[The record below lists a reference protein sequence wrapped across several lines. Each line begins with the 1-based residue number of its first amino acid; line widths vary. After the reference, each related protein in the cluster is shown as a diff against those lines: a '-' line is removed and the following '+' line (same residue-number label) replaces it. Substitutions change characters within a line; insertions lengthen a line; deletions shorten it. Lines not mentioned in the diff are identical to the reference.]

1 MSVIA
6 SRSDGVKRREK
17 RNTITVGPPWSK
29 AQRDRLVKRVRIA
42 VHTRAKK
49 LDIRPLGPMLDFVGY
64 GGAELVEHLERRH
77 RQGCLVCGN
86 DLAPGEPFEICHI
99 DPLCEAID
107 AGRLAALMQLSNLGL
122 AHVSCNVRL
131 GARPV
136 R

>member
-6 SRSDGVKRREK
+6 IRSDGIKRREH
-17 RNTITVGPPWSK
+17 RNTITGGPPWSS

-49 LDIRPLGPMLDFVGY
+49 LDIRPLGPILDFVGY
-64 GGAELVEHLERRH
+64 GGADLIKHLERRH
-77 RQGCLVCGN
+77 LQGCLVCGN

-99 DPLCEAID
+99 DPLAGADD
-107 AGRLAALMQLSNLGL
+107 AGRLAALMQLSNIGL
-122 AHVSCNVRL
+122 AHVDCNVRL

-136 R
+136 T